1 MSACGPVGGVFAL
14 LTAGDGGGLLSVGV
28 VCGGGEAD
36 VCIPSVDMVDFF
48 FLFLFFG
55 GFPVISRRLAGD
67 NAPFGDR
74 IFDE

>member
-1 MSACGPVGGVFAL
+1 
-14 LTAGDGGGLLSVGV
+14 
-28 VCGGGEAD
+28 
-36 VCIPSVDMVDFF
+36 MVDFF